1 MKMKNDGSNAIIQN
15 INNNEKTFTIKIFK
29 YFYSLF
35 QEKKEF
41 KSFFKFTLI
50 LLETIQFISY
60 AFDSIHRNSWK
71 LEINRIK
78 LISNILSVFRISS
91 IIKFL
96 TYKIYVIILYFLLVV
111 IFLLCLIVLFQILF
125 IDSSSK
131 LFRYSTSI
139 IRVIID
145 LIVIFLYIPL
155 TEIIL
160 IPVKCVNGTVYGV
173 QNPETCGNNEHLLH
187 ATLGSIGV
195 ILLSF
200 WCIFM
205 IYFSFYPFKRYMSTI
220 RIYSNNDIII
230 IIAKLFVVL
239 QFKIINNEYISI
251 FILILASIIMLFSCY
266 NEQTYN
272 NNRLE
277 IIIIIKNSLIFWTY
291 FVLLIS
297 KLFENIV
304 SNGFIFLFI
313 FGCPIIICLSLV
325 LYKEREINIIHLSK
339 NNKSINDFIKK
350 AKFNIKLINS
360 FIERNLNLRSGNED
374 EERRNLVLLKG
385 NIKNHNRIC
394 TSKDC
399 PLTKFLIND
408 GNFNVQKQCLLNY
421 MNTFFNEGLK
431 LYPNSSALLIL
442 NVYFNYSKRF
452 NLNSVKNNLFLLKK
466 IKVSLKEQYIIFCME
481 QNARNNINE
490 VSISLDN
497 NKDSE
502 YKEDITQQ
510 KYQKLKYLIENSI
523 KLYGEFWGIFSTNVS
538 SNINTNKL
546 YSLGEKLNIYLN
558 EINNLWDNELKN
570 RKISNECQSIVQLY
584 SKFLLEVLWDQ
595 KKSKEV
601 YKKLNDE
608 NLNNY
613 HLNDNKK
620 LKDGN
625 NNSIESLIDNQELI
639 LFGNLDE
646 KGNCKISQ
654 ISSSLAQFLGYKK
667 YDIIGKQFE
676 ILLPN
681 ILIEEHCKYLAECIR
696 LLHNGNN
703 QKDLSFHDNESN
715 KNYQLIMIKNRM
727 GYIYPLYESFS
738 ISDDNDYSDSFLVK
752 SKMEVKENK
761 TEYAYYILTNTEFT
775 IENISSSTINLG
787 LTLDLLKKYVVKMDI
802 LLRTDDD
809 RILNIF
815 ENYNEYEEEPKSIT
829 WVFPKIIYP
838 KDNNQQPKEDEI
850 DELIEKSPK
859 KGYNLQIKS
868 IKFNENDNIGFI
880 FKFTEKN
887 LRKKKIKYKED
898 FYIPKCNKNL
908 IMFDLLKL
916 KYIRTILVDVK
927 SGLKNL
933 RTIEKEKDNSM
944 VENNN
949 KTEEQKN
956 KRKKKTS
963 MIEEESSEESEKDRN
978 NILLTKEKI
987 LELQVHN
994 YLDIKNFIFSL
1005 PMYGRDVNLEKFRP
1019 AGDKYSAGKI
1029 HESLIKIHISTFC
1042 KRLDDKFH
1050 LEQNMKKKKS
1060 KNININNSINSL
1072 DTSKSTTTDNYLL
1085 SSSTSSEQV
1094 SSQQNSMIQN
1104 EEINKGLAS
1113 DSSSTLANIFKAN
1126 SLKYIKIVIGFLFFF
1141 TFILILIEFLITH
1154 RHMGKIAKKLLFLKD
1169 SYIILNDMIYAKYF
1183 ITEGVIG
1190 NTYNQYICSSKN
1202 RNFSKEIKGELEN
1215 IRQEFTTTYDS
1226 FTSNELPK
1234 EYKNFVDNYTIQIY
1248 TLTLNNQTKISILF
1262 NSAMVRI
1269 SSSINDLTTNTSLIN
1284 MDNRDTYELMYNL
1297 LNELF
1302 INWEKICNI
1311 LFNDTTKA
1319 TKLKLLLMIIVFL
1332 YFIISVII
1340 IYIFLKLLA
1349 RFYLDREKPI
1359 NLFLTLKKV
1368 VFENL
1373 KNSAETF
1380 SNKLLNK
1387 FFGNED
1393 NEDDSQQDY
1402 QANIQPNDI
1411 NIVKFKAVNE
1421 YNSSISKAFSFLSI
1435 IIILFIFLF
1444 FSLIFFIAKYLDFRN
1459 RMDKIFFFISLYE
1472 KLNYAQIDF
1481 ILKIDIFKSFFFNKK
1496 IPILNNND
1504 TIKVLFFHDLNNITV
1519 KFRESIIYNTNAG
1532 KFLNSKYLE
1541 KYVQYLNGNFSE
1553 LLDQEFYKNSKGRVD
1568 NYVKFGI
1575 KPLETRIY
1583 EMLRYYILKYC
1594 ESDEIHNI
1602 NYEDISYI
1610 LKLQDFKFIELT
1622 TVVNSFIKIWYK
1634 GVSNLLM
1641 NSFNE
1646 FQSKSKFIYTILFI
1660 CFIIILILYYSLI
1673 WKTNEEKLNALL
1685 KESAALINL
1694 IPQEIKNIIIE
1705 KLNE

>member
-1 MKMKNDGSNAIIQN
+1 MKNDGGNAIIQN
-15 INNNEKTFTIKIFK
+15 INNNEKAFTYKIFK

-41 KSFFKFTLI
+41 KSFFKCAFI

-60 AFDSIHRNSWK
+60 AFIPLHRNSWK
-71 LEINRIK
+71 METKKIRLA
-78 LISNILSVFRISS
+78 SNILSVFRLSS
-91 IIKFL
+91 CMKFL
-96 TYKIYVIILYFLLVV
+96 TYKIYVIVLYFLLAV

-125 IDSSSK
+125 INSSSK
-131 LFRYSTSI
+131 VFRYSTSI
-139 IRVIID
+139 IRMIID

-160 IPVKCVNGTVYGV
+160 IPIKCVNGKVYGV
-173 QNPETCGNNEHLLH
+173 QDPETCGKNTHILH
-187 ATLGSIGV
+187 ATLGLIGT
-195 ILLSF
+195 ILLTF

-205 IYFSFYPFKRYMSTI
+205 IYFSFYPFKRFMSTI

-230 IIAKLFVVL
+230 IIVKFFIVL
-239 QFKIINNEYISI
+239 HNLIINNEYISI
-251 FILILASIIMLFSCY
+251 FILLLSSIIMFFICY
-266 NEQTYN
+266 NEKTYN

-277 IIIIIKNSLIFWTY
+277 IIIIIKNCLILWTY
-291 FVLLIS
+291 FVLLIA
-297 KLFENIV
+297 KLCENIV
-304 SNGFIFLFI
+304 SSGFIFLFI
-313 FGCPIIICLSLV
+313 SGIPIVIGLSLV
-325 LYKEREINIIHLSK
+325 LYKERDINTIHLSR
-339 NNKSINDFIKK
+339 NIKSINDFVKK
-350 AKFNIKLINS
+350 AKFNIRMINS
-360 FIERNLNLRSGNED
+360 FIERNLNLRSGNEE
-374 EERRNLVLLKG
+374 EERRYLILLKG
-385 NIKNHNRIC
+385 NIRNHNRVC
-394 TSKDC
+394 TSKEC
-399 PLTKFLIND
+399 PLTRFLMND

-421 MNTFFNEGLK
+421 MNVFFNKGFK
-431 LYPNSSALLIL
+431 LFPNNAELLIL
-442 NVYFNYSKRF
+442 NIYFNYSKKF
-452 NLNSVKNNLFLLKK
+452 NLNSVKNNIFILKT
-466 IKVSLKEQYIIFCME
+466 IKVSLKQQYIIFCME
-481 QNARNNINE
+481 QNARSSINE
-490 VSISLDN
+490 VGINLDN

-546 YSLGEKLNIYLN
+546 YSLGEKLNIYLS

-613 HLNDNKK
+613 QLNDNKK
-620 LKDGN
+620 SKEEEN
-625 NNSIESLIDNQELI
+625 SNSIEAVIDNQDFI

-654 ISSSLAQFLGYKK
+654 ISASLAQFLGYKK

-681 ILIEEHCKYLAECIR
+681 ILIEEHCKYLSECLR

-703 QKDLSFHDNESN
+703 LKDLSFHDNESS
-715 KNYQLIMIKNRM
+715 KNNQLIMIKNRM
-727 GYIYPLYESFS
+727 GYIYPLFECFS

-752 SKMEVKENK
+752 SKMETKENK

-775 IENISSSTINLG
+775 IENISSSAINLG

-809 RILNIF
+809 RSLNIF
-815 ENYNEYEEEPKSIT
+815 ENYIEYMEEPKEIT
-829 WVFPKIIYP
+829 WVFPHIIYP

-850 DELIEKSPK
+850 EDLLEKSPK
-859 KGYNLQIKS
+859 KGYNLQIFG
-868 IKFNENDNIGFI
+868 IKFNENENISFV
-880 FKFTEKN
+880 FKLTEKY
-887 LRKKKIKYKED
+887 LRKKKLKFKED
-898 FYIPKCNKNL
+898 SYIPKCNKNL

-916 KYIRTILVDVK
+916 KYIRTIIVDVK
-927 SGLKNL
+927 TGLKNL
-933 RTIEKEKDNSM
+933 RTIEKEKDNTM
-944 VENNN
+944 VENNS
-949 KTEEQKN
+949 KIEPQKSR
-956 KRKKKTS
+956 KRKKTS
-963 MIEEESSEESEKDRN
+963 MIEEESSDESEKNKN

-1005 PMYGRDVNLEKFRP
+1005 PMYGGDVNLEKFRP
-1019 AGDKYSAGKI
+1019 TGDKYSASKI

-1042 KRLDDKFH
+1042 KRMEEKFH

-1060 KNININNSINSL
+1060 KNININNSVNSL
-1072 DTSKSTTTDNYLL
+1072 DNPKSTTTDNYLL
-1085 SSSTSSEQV
+1085 SSNESSQQT
-1094 SSQQNSMIQN
+1094 SSQQNPIIQN
-1104 EEINKGLAS
+1104 EEMNKGLAS

-1126 SLKYIKIVIGFLFFF
+1126 SLKYIKIVIGLLFLF
-1141 TFILILIEFLITH
+1141 TFILILVEFLITY
-1154 RHMGKIAKKLLFLKD
+1154 RHMGKITKKLNYLKD
-1169 SYIILNDMIYAKYF
+1169 SYIILNDMIYVKYF

-1190 NTYNQYICSSKN
+1190 NTYPRYICKLFN
-1202 RNFSKEIKGELEN
+1202 ANFSKEIKAELEFY
-1215 IRQEFTTTYDS
+1215 RQELTKTYDS
-1226 FTSNELPK
+1226 FTSKELPK
-1234 EYKNFVDNYTIQIY
+1234 KYKEFLEKTKINIY
-1248 TLTLNNQTKISILF
+1248 TLTLNNPQMMSILF

-1269 SSSINDLTTNTSLIN
+1269 SSAINDLTANSSLIN
-1284 MDNRDTYELMYNL
+1284 MANRDTYELMYNL
-1297 LNELF
+1297 LNEYFL
-1302 INWEKICNI
+1302 NWEEVCKI
-1311 LFNDTTKA
+1311 LFEDSIKA
-1319 TKLKLLLMIIVFL
+1319 TSLRVPLMIIVLL
-1332 YFIISVII
+1332 YYIIFATSM
-1340 IYIFLKLLA
+1340 YIFLKLLA
-1349 RFYLDREKPI
+1349 RFSLDREKPI

-1402 QANIQPNDI
+1402 QANIQPSDI

-1421 YNSSISKAFSFLSI
+1421 YNSSISKAFSFLNI
-1435 IIILFIFLF
+1435 IIIIFIFLIY
-1444 FSLIFFIAKYLDFRN
+1444 SSIFFIAKYLDFSS
-1459 RMDKIFFFISLYE
+1459 RMGKNYFFINLFE

-1481 ILKIDIFKSFFFNKK
+1481 ILNIDIFKSYFFNRQ

-1504 TIKVLFFHDLNNITV
+1504 TIKALFIHDLNNITI
-1519 KFRESIIYNTNAG
+1519 KFRESIIYNTNSG
-1532 KFLNSKYLE
+1532 KFLNGKNLE
-1541 KYVQYLNGNFSE
+1541 KYVRYLNGNFQD
-1553 LLDQEFYKNSKGRVD
+1553 LLDKEYYKVMSYRIQ

-1575 KPLETRIY
+1575 KPLETRVY
-1583 EMLRYYILKYC
+1583 EMIRYYILKYC
-1594 ESDEIHNI
+1594 ASDEIFNKE
-1602 NYEDISYI
+1602 YEGISYI
-1610 LKLQDFKFIELT
+1610 LKLMDFKFIELT
-1622 TVVNSFIKIWYK
+1622 TIVNTVVRVWYN

-1641 NSFNE
+1641 ESFYE
-1646 FQSKSKFIYTILFI
+1646 FQSKSKFIYSILFI
-1660 CFIIILILYYSLI
+1660 CFIIILILYYSII
-1673 WKTNEEKLNALL
+1673 WKTNEEKLNGLL